1 MAAMMDTDEDAELAL
16 LGSEEDDEQTLRRF
30 LDALPRDA
38 TKRDAAV
45 AAFLADTC
53 PPAKLLLPAALWA
66 VDGPRCARDA
76 LRAVSATKS
85 GAQLISKEHA
95 LLFRGFAHGAPA
107 VRKETC
113 ATVEA
118 LALNGTSSEFCAA
131 AAFHLGKAAVD
142 DDAGVA
148 EAGANAARAI
158 AKAGFVDEAIAAV
171 DEATRAARGSLELVR
186 ACDVA
191 CGVAVALG
199 DAAWD
204 PRLIASTCKI
214 ACVGAAEDPLLRLAA
229 LELLQGLSKSRRAV
243 QLICGSYLA
252 QLIDVAESDDGYGCD
267 QQALRAASR
276 VLAAADTDAFAR
288 AAQDGCVA
296 RFLDLAFARLE
307 RGGDAD
313 GAEDYVCACVALGGW
328 LESSAD
334 AADAVLKNTVLVDAW
349 LAPPPAPKRCQAAR
363 LKSLTQAMSS
373 KVWAELVK
381 RGADQSLAKAIR
393 DGDDDVR
400 FAAWAC
406 CTAAILKSPD
416 ALVRLLSHAG
426 VYEFLV
432 SGPPPD
438 DAIEA
443 KRIKHAFVCAV
454 AERSGGMDDSARRA
468 VAAAAAAGPFRRAP
482 GTVAPEVALASR

>member
-1 MAAMMDTDEDAELAL
+1 MAAMMETDDAELAL

-38 TKRDAAV
+38 TNRDASV
-45 AAFLADTC
+45 ATFLADTC
-53 PPAKLLLPAALWA
+53 PPAKLLLRAALWA

-113 ATVEA
+113 TTVEA
-118 LALNGTSSEFCAA
+118 LAKAGTSSEFCAA
-131 AAFHLGKAAVD
+131 AASHVGKAAVD

-199 DAAWD
+199 DTAWD

-243 QLICGSYLA
+243 QLICSSYLA

-276 VLAAADTDAFAR
+276 VLAAADADSFSQAAR
-288 AAQDGCVA
+288 DGSVA

-328 LESSAD
+328 LESSKD
-334 AADAVLKNTVLVDAW
+334 AADAVLSNTTLVDAW

-363 LKSLTQAMSS
+363 LKSLTQAMSPR
-373 KVWAELVK
+373 VWAELVK
-381 RGADQSLAKAIR
+381 RGADAALAKAIR

-406 CTAAILKSPD
+406 CTAAVRSSPD

-482 GTVAPEVALASR
+482 GTASPEVALASR

>member
-1 MAAMMDTDEDAELAL
+1 MAAMTDTDEDAELAL
-16 LGSEEDDEQTLRRF
+16 LGSEEDDEQALRRF

-45 AAFLADTC
+45 AAFLGETC
-53 PPAKLLLPAALWA
+53 PPAKLLLRAALWA

-76 LRAVSATKS
+76 LRAVASTKS
-85 GAQLISKEHA
+85 GARLISKEHA

-118 LALNGTSSEFCAA
+118 LAKAGTDSGFCAA
-131 AAFHLGKAAVD
+131 AASHVGKAAVD

-148 EAGANAARAI
+148 ESAANAARAV

-171 DEATRAARGSLELVR
+171 DEATREARGSLELVR

-191 CGVAVALG
+191 CGVAVACG

-204 PRLIASTCKI
+204 RRLIASTCKI

-243 QLICGSYLA
+243 QLLCTGYLA
-252 QLIDVAESDDGYGCD
+252 ELIHVAEQDDGYGCD

-276 VLAAADTDAFAR
+276 VLAAADTDSFAR

-328 LESSAD
+328 LESRAD
-334 AADAVLKNTVLVDAW
+334 AADAVLSNTVLVDAW

-363 LKSLTQAMSS
+363 LKSLTQAMSPR
-373 KVWAELVK
+373 VWAELVK
-381 RGADQSLAKAIR
+381 RGADAALAKAIR

-406 CTAAILKSPD
+406 CTAAVRASPD

-443 KRIKHAFVCAV
+443 KRIKHDFVCAV

-468 VAAAAAAGPFRRAP
+468 VEAAAAAGPFRRAP
-482 GTVAPEVALASR
+482 GTVSPEVALASR

>member
-1 MAAMMDTDEDAELAL
+1 MPVLLQIPCQLLACL
-16 LGSEEDDEQTLRRF
+16 VGPVE
-30 LDALPRDA
+30 
-38 TKRDAAV
+38 
-45 AAFLADTC
+45 
-53 PPAKLLLPAALWA
+53 LLLRAALWA

-76 LRAVSATKS
+76 LRAVASTRS

-118 LALNGTSSEFCAA
+118 LAKAGTTVQFCAA
-131 AAFHLGKAAVD
+131 AASHVGKAAVD

-148 EAGANAARAI
+148 EAAANAARAV

-171 DEATRAARGSLELVR
+171 DEATREARGSLELVR

-191 CGVAVALG
+191 CGVAVACG

-204 PRLIASTCKI
+204 RRLIASTCRI

-229 LELLQGLSKSRRAV
+229 LELLQGLSRSRRAV
-243 QLICGSYLA
+243 QLICESWLA
-252 QLIDVAESDDGYGCD
+252 QLIDVAERDDGYGCD

-276 VLAAADTDAFAR
+276 VLAAADTDSFAR

-334 AADAVLKNTVLVDAW
+334 AADEPLASVVELGGQEVHEMAVLVPDLNVPRGQGAQLSSTLFSPGPHDLVHD
-349 LAPPPAPKRCQAAR
+349 PEVVDVNPV
-363 LKSLTQAMSS
+363 SHS
-373 KVWAELVK
+373 
-381 RGADQSLAKAIR
+381 QSLAALEP
-393 DGDDDVR
+393 
-400 FAAWAC
+400 ASLEEWAGQ
-406 CTAAILKSPD
+406 
-416 ALVRLLSHAG
+416 G
-426 VYEFLV
+426 VHREESAPLTFL
-432 SGPPPD
+432 
-438 DAIEA
+438 
-443 KRIKHAFVCAV
+443 
-454 AERSGGMDDSARRA
+454 
-468 VAAAAAAGPFRRAP
+468 
-482 GTVAPEVALASR
+482 